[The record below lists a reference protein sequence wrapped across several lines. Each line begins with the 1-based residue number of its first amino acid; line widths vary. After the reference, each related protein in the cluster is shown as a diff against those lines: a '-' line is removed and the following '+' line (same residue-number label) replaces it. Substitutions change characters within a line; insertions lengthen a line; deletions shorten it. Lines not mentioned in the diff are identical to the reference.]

1 MQSFIINARR
11 QLHMYPEI
19 GFDLD
24 RTLAFLKGEL
34 DKMGVEYTEEY
45 GKSSLVA
52 TINPDKTRFTIGI
65 RADTDALSI
74 GSDIFVQF
82 VIDNMN
88 GIKF

>member
-52 TINPDKTRFTIGI
+52 TINPDKTSFTIGI